1 MTDENGLI
9 IIRGLDKDKTYTLTE
24 TETNDGYN
32 LLDGDVTLTLVE
44 DKSADIPTDATFA
57 QVQNN
62 KGTVLPGTGGIGT
75 TIFYIL
81 GSALVIGCGIV
92 LISRKRMNNK

>member
-1 MTDENGLI
+1 LIGATTTTKHFYIDENGNES
-9 IIRGLDKDKTYTLTE
+9 LTA
-24 TETNDGYN
+24 TDIDVVYQNDNVAATAIMVINKKG
-32 LLDGDVTLTLVE
+32 VE
-44 DKSADIPTDATFA
+44 
-57 QVQNN
+57 
-62 KGTVLPGTGGIGT
+62 LPSTGGIGT